1 MRSFIKSHSR
11 GSSSALDTDL
21 GVPRLSGSAPG
32 TPLEGSHNFPSHH
45 NSPVLPHQTSPGRIN
60 GTSPS
65 RGRSGKLH
73 RLFGR
78 SKGSSANIQGLLPV
92 SPSKGSS
99 PPPSIIGTRTHEWG
113 SASNNNKEINF
124 SKIPTKTNTS
134 EKSSS
139 AAASLYSSS
148 ESNRNS
154 AGSISNNRLSKHASS
169 EDSDFI
175 QLPLNTV
182 LEIPDNLSPT
192 RVGTTRESQKKYMHR
207 RAQIV
212 TADSPTTSDALSPGL
227 GVPARIFPT
236 IDSSLISP
244 QDASSTGSESPEI
257 PQGLGAPIDLHA
269 SPSIPQN
276 ETNRTLDPALAVTPI
291 ATPKIPETKRF
302 PDSDKD
308 EHRDHDED
316 TNSSHESEFSFE
328 QDRITGRNTS
338 IRYYKNPQEVQAEQ
352 INLVR
357 EKGFYIDD
365 YMEDDFDDDM
375 NYFDEDDDGYNDDEE
390 LFNKKYFSDDEE
402 DPVPM
407 MQKLSITRE
416 EPVPPQTGPEMQG
429 ASTPITTPEKEV
441 KHPTASDINDSM
453 SGDDP
458 SKLFEELNS
467 LRPKRS
473 LKYHQLPT
481 NFEQEFSERRYSWL
495 SDEENTSN
503 RGSRSYDSL
512 LDEINGIPDDYDYDN
527 ASETKPSLSRSKQ
540 LKSSIKRFGVMEDT
554 PQNTKFTTSD
564 KTVTLF
570 HRSRTGS
577 LRSTTSPE
585 PTEVTIPTAPKEQFA
600 YLTPNNS
607 FTMPHPMFKDQRD
620 LELSPISEGSY
631 IDDSMAYDT
640 TP

>member
-1 MRSFIKSHSR
+1 M
-11 GSSSALDTDL
+11 
-21 GVPRLSGSAPG
+21 
-32 TPLEGSHNFPSHH
+32 
-45 NSPVLPHQTSPGRIN
+45 
-60 GTSPS
+60 
-65 RGRSGKLH
+65 
-73 RLFGR
+73 
-78 SKGSSANIQGLLPV
+78 
-92 SPSKGSS
+92 
-99 PPPSIIGTRTHEWG
+99 
-113 SASNNNKEINF
+113 
-124 SKIPTKTNTS
+124 
-134 EKSSS
+134 
-139 AAASLYSSS
+139 
-148 ESNRNS
+148 
-154 AGSISNNRLSKHASS
+154 
-169 EDSDFI
+169 
-175 QLPLNTV
+175 
-182 LEIPDNLSPT
+182 
-192 RVGTTRESQKKYMHR
+192 
-207 RAQIV
+207 
-212 TADSPTTSDALSPGL
+212 
-227 GVPARIFPT
+227 
-236 IDSSLISP
+236 
-244 QDASSTGSESPEI
+244 
-257 PQGLGAPIDLHA
+257 
-269 SPSIPQN
+269 
-276 ETNRTLDPALAVTPI
+276 DPALAVTPI
-291 ATPKIPETKRF
+291 ATPKIPETKRL

-441 KHPTASDINDSM
+441 KHPTARDINDSM

-620 LELSPISEGSY
+620 VELSPISEGSY